1 MQVLLDTDV
10 FLWWVEGHRAL
21 PPKARRA
28 LADRGNRCFLSL
40 PIRYFS
46 GMASRGS
53 GSVGVKGKIAMQH
66 LKRSI
71 LLIAAAL
78 LAPAL
83 GLAQSYPV
91 KPVRL
96 LVPFPAASIPDVV
109 ARLVAEKLTPA
120 LGQPVLVENRVGAG
134 GRIAA
139 SAAAKAA
146 PDGYTLLLGSAS
158 THSVAPHVVKNM
170 PYHPLQDFTPIAN
183 AASSVSGLIV
193 HASVP
198 ARSVRE
204 FVDYARKNPGKISYG
219 SNGIGST
226 HHLRGELIKIAAGV
240 DMVHVPYGGSNELMT
255 AIVSGQLQMTF
266 FATGAVRQHV
276 QAGRVKLLAVTTPRR
291 YAALPD
297 LPTIA
302 EELPGYESIIDWF
315 AFFGPA
321 GLARP
326 IVTQLNGEIV
336 KALHTPEVRARLDA
350 QTLLV
355 IASSPEELAELM
367 KAEALIYAKVVKA
380 AGIVPE

>member
-1 MQVLLDTDV
+1 MKQRT
-10 FLWWVEGHRAL
+10 
-21 PPKARRA
+21 
-28 LADRGNRCFLSL
+28 
-40 PIRYFS
+40 
-46 GMASRGS
+46 
-53 GSVGVKGKIAMQH
+53 
-66 LKRSI
+66 RSI
-71 LLIAAAL
+71 LFLTAAL
-78 LAPAL
+78 LVPAL
-83 GLAQSYPV
+83 ALAQAYPT
-91 KPVRL
+91 KPVRM

-109 ARLVAEKLTPA
+109 ARLVSEKLNTA
-120 LGQPVLVENRVGAG
+120 LGQPVVIENRVGAG

-170 PYHPLQDFTPIAN
+170 PYNPLQDFTPIAN

-193 HASVP
+193 HSSVP
-198 ARSVRE
+198 ARSVKE
-204 FVDYARKNPGKISYG
+204 LVEYARKNPGKIAYG

-226 HHLRGELIKIAAGV
+226 HHLRGELIKIAAGIN
-240 DMVHVPYGGSNELMT
+240 MVHVPYGGSNELMT

-276 QAGRVKLLAVTTPRR
+276 QTGRVKLLAVTTPKR
-291 YAALPD
+291 YAGLPD

-321 GLARP
+321 GLPRP
-326 IVTQLNGEIV
+326 IVMQLNGAIV
-336 KALHTPEVRARLDA
+336 KALHTPDVRAKLDA
-350 QTLLV
+350 QTLLT
-355 IASSPEELAELM
+355 IASSPEELGELM
-367 KAEALIYAKVVKA
+367 KAETKIYAKVVKA